1 MTEYDKENI
10 TEILHGTGTWFTAEL
25 FRLIAKSDTMNRDKL
40 AVVYPQE
47 VNVVHQHLTGETKYE
62 NKVIWQI
69 NRKTKQNEI
78 V

>member
-10 TEILHGTGTWFTAEL
+10 TEILLGKGTWFTAEL

-47 VNVVHQHLTGETKYE
+47 VNVVHQHLTNETKYE
-62 NKVIWQI
+62 NKVIWQ
-69 NRKTKQNEI
+69 NKQKDKTK
-78 V
+78 